1 MRRPPAP
8 TTREGD
14 PGGRG
19 PAGGLLWVADLPL
32 FVVLMWAFAL
42 AMLVPAAHGAA
53 VGDRAQA
60 AVFLRWGAGF
70 LLLAVLIGIATAY
83 REARQPARARLLT
96 LVAAFTVL
104 PVMLAAPFHEA
115 VGTTSYLNAWFEM
128 LSALTTTGAT
138 LFEPERLSS
147 TVHLWRA
154 IVGWLGGYLILL
166 AAVAILAPMN
176 LGGYEVLST
185 APAGAPERI
194 DRPGQAAERRDRVVR
209 HALRLAPVYG
219 GLTLVLWLGLVVVG
233 ERPFVAACH
242 AMAVM
247 ATSGIS
253 PVGGLEH
260 GTAGVGGEA
269 LILVFFVFA
278 LTRVAI
284 SPMAGEGRLAQ
295 LSRDPELRIALALL
309 VLVPSVL
316 FLRHWL
322 GAWEVAMV
330 ADLRGALGALWGAAF
345 TTWSFLST
353 TGFLSSEWDTAQA
366 WSGLGTT
373 GLILLGLGLIGGGA
387 ATTAGGVKLL
397 RVYALYLHGA
407 REMDRLSHPSSV
419 GGAGPAA
426 RRLRREGAH
435 IAWVFFMLFALSLTA
450 VSVTLA
456 ATGVPFD
463 EAMVLTVAALSNTG
477 PIAGVVL
484 DAPASFVAL
493 DTAAKAVL
501 AAAMVLGRLETLAII
516 ALANPA
522 FWRR

>member
-60 AVFLRWGAGF
+60 AVFLRWGAGL
-70 LLLAVLIGIATAY
+70 LLLAVLLGIATAY

-104 PVMLAAPFHEA
+104 PVML
-115 VGTTSYLNAWFEM
+115 
-128 LSALTTTGAT
+128 SALTTTGAT
-138 LFEPERLSS
+138 LFEPDRLSS
-147 TVHLWRA
+147 TAHLWRA

-219 GLTLVLWLGLVVVG
+219 GLTLALWLGLVVVG

-260 GTAGVGGEA
+260 GTAGIGGEA

-278 LTRVAI
+278 LTRLAI

-330 ADLRGALGALWGAAF
+330 ADLRAALGALWGAAF

-373 GLILLGLGLIGGGA
+373 GLVLLGLGLIGGGA

-419 GGAGPAA
+419 GGAGPVA
-426 RRLRREGAH
+426 RRLRREGAY

-484 DAPASFVAL
+484 DAPASFIAL
-493 DTAAKAVL
+493 DAAAKIVL

>member
-1 MRRPPAP
+1 
-8 TTREGD
+8 
-14 PGGRG
+14 
-19 PAGGLLWVADLPL
+19 
-32 FVVLMWAFAL
+32 
-42 AMLVPAAHGAA
+42 
-53 VGDRAQA
+53 
-60 AVFLRWGAGF
+60 
-70 LLLAVLIGIATAY
+70 
-83 REARQPARARLLT
+83 
-96 LVAAFTVL
+96 
-104 PVMLAAPFHEA
+104 
-115 VGTTSYLNAWFEM
+115 
-128 LSALTTTGAT
+128 
-138 LFEPERLSS
+138 
-147 TVHLWRA
+147 
-154 IVGWLGGYLILL
+154 
-166 AAVAILAPMN
+166 
-176 LGGYEVLST
+176 
-185 APAGAPERI
+185 
-194 DRPGQAAERRDRVVR
+194 
-209 HALRLAPVYG
+209 
-219 GLTLVLWLGLVVVG
+219 
-233 ERPFVAACH
+233 
-242 AMAVM
+242 
-247 ATSGIS
+247 
-253 PVGGLEH
+253 VGGLEH
-260 GTAGVGGEA
+260 GTAGIGGEA

-278 LTRVAI
+278 LTRLAI

-330 ADLRGALGALWGAAF
+330 ADLRAALGALWGAAF

-373 GLILLGLGLIGGGA
+373 GLVLLGLGLIGGGA

-419 GGAGPAA
+419 GGAGPVA
-426 RRLRREGAH
+426 RRLRREGAY

-484 DAPASFVAL
+484 DAPASFIAL
-493 DTAAKAVL
+493 DAAAKIVL